1 MVMNWLREILGV
13 FRTRLGRKA
22 AVPVLLVIILFLVPA
37 FFAFRS
43 ARVADQ
49 TSEEMASRN
58 EISKHLSDMEGA
70 LRTEQISVYEMV
82 YEHRA
87 EELPAF
93 QTTSA
98 QVQFYHDQAAE
109 QITSS
114 EERALLEECQALHER
129 VDFIVNNQIAPAIQS
144 ANPPDHAEM
153 VVFVDDLQG
162 MYQRM
167 TELGGQLES
176 MFSRDMINARLRQI
190 EAREFASDL
199 TWASIFFA
207 VFAGFLIK
215 AAYARQ
221 LVYPIKR
228 MSEASLQ
235 IARGDLSQRVDVK
248 GQDELADMGRAFN
261 DMADSLERRTEQ
273 LEREKVRIRSIH
285 QSIGDGILVIDRAGV
300 IISVNPAAERFLGRS
315 VKQLE
320 RTTDTGVPALQEAFT
335 QRIGL
340 EKMVEC
346 WEEKDCAKVDCP
358 SHGSNDRRCWLQC
371 GTFCYN
377 QIQGTFKQKR
387 DACGR
392 CDVFMKNAVIH
403 LTLETGGRHYS
414 TSILPILDDLGQEEG
429 RTIVMHDITDVL
441 LAKESVE
448 RHSAELAAINSISE
462 AVSESLDLQTTLDN
476 ALGKIQEIRGAD
488 AVSIHLIAEGGD
500 DLYLAAQR
508 GLPES
513 MRQVMERIPL
523 GFGCPGVA
531 VDTGGPVSVGDLREH
546 HDVPPAALEA
556 GFLSSMA
563 VPLKSKNKIIGSLS
577 LAARRLNAFTS
588 DDTKLMS
595 LIGMQV
601 GVAIENS
608 ILYEDS
614 LRHSREALAKSHIFS
629 TLTSTLELEKVF
641 DDFTEAIR
649 ELVDFDRFSVII
661 GDGDGPI
668 AKLLLPS
675 DVEPAVPD
683 DTGNGFLMTGT
694 AAEWVIKNN
703 RPYLSGDIGIEKKY
717 RDQDYLVEEGLRS
730 QLNLPLVVK
739 GRVLGSMNMASIN
752 VDVYDENTIKT
763 LQPVADQVALTVAN
777 QKLFEDVARSKA
789 EWETTFD
796 SASEGIAMVGTNHR
810 ILRINRAAAGMMGGT
825 FEEFVGRPCYEVIH
839 NSSSRPAACLMNEAV
854 FGSSS
859 ARGEQEMDDGRSIEL
874 VVDPVYD
881 NDGKPAGAVH
891 FLRDIT
897 EAKRLRQQLLQSEK
911 MIAVGQ
917 LVAGVAH
924 EINNPLTGVI
934 GYAQL
939 LQKRDIDDQAKKDA
953 EGIYREAERASRI
966 VRHLLSFARK
976 HQPERKTVDVNTVIR
991 ESVELKAYEMRVNN
1005 IVTETDFDEL
1015 LPMTVADP
1023 HQLQQVFLNLINNAE
1038 QAMLD
1043 YRGSGLLKIFTSHV
1057 DDKIQVAFVDNGPG
1071 ISEEI
1076 ADRIFDPF
1084 FTTKDVGKGTGL
1096 GLSVCYGVVE
1106 DHGGRIWTETVKDQG
1121 AKVVVELPVVEVAP
1135 VQVDQV
1141 SQDTKGRIGKVLLVD
1156 DEAAIRQVLTETLKQ
1171 AGHKVETAGNGVVAL
1186 RMLKKKHYDCVV
1198 SDVKMPIMD
1207 GPSLHKAAIEMD
1219 PDLAGSFIF
1228 ISGDTISPDT
1238 KSYLNRVE
1246 NPRLAKPFNLA
1257 DLERELQKVL
1267 AAREDRND

>member
-1 MVMNWLREILGV
+1 MNWFREIFGV

-22 AVPVLLVIILFLVPA
+22 AVPVLLIVLIFLVPF

-43 ARVADQ
+43 ERIADA
-49 TSEEMASRN
+49 TSAELASRN

-82 YEHRA
+82 YEHETEDLA
-87 EELPAF
+87 NFEA
-93 QTTSA
+93 A
-98 QVQFYHDQAAE
+98 AAAVQFYHDEATEHVASAEEQALLDECQSLHERAE
-109 QITSS
+109 YITSS
-114 EERALLEECQALHER
+114 
-129 VDFIVNNQIAPAIQS
+129 QIAPAVLS
-144 ANPPDHAEM
+144 AVDPLDHTEM
-153 VVFVDDLQG
+153 VSLENELQG
-162 MYQRM
+162 MYGRM
-167 TELGGQLES
+167 TELGGQLEA
-176 MFSRDMINARLRQI
+176 MFAQDMGNARLKQI
-190 EAREFASDL
+190 EAREFASEL
-199 TWASIFFA
+199 TWASIIFA

-215 AAYARQ
+215 AAYTRQ

-235 IARGDLSQRVDVK
+235 IARGDLSQRVEVK

-273 LEREKVRIRSIH
+273 LEREKARIRSIH

-300 IISVNPAAERFLGRS
+300 IISVNPAAERILERP
-315 VKQLE
+315 VTQLE
-320 RTTDTGVPALQEAFT
+320 RTTNTGVPVLQEALA
-335 QRIGL
+335 QRIGP
-340 EKMVEC
+340 EQMVEC

-358 SHGSNDRRCWLQC
+358 SHGSKDRRCWLQC

-387 DACGR
+387 DACER
-392 CDVFMKNAVIH
+392 CDVFVKNAVIN
-403 LTLETGGRHYS
+403 LTLDIGDRHYS

-429 RTIVMHDITDVL
+429 RTVVMHDITEVL
-441 LAKESVE
+441 QAKESVE

-462 AVSESLDLQTTLDN
+462 VVSESLDLQTTLDN
-476 ALGKIQEIRGAD
+476 ALEKIKEIRDAD
-488 AVSIHLIAEGGD
+488 AVSIHLITAESDG
-500 DLYLAAQR
+500 LYLAAEK
-508 GLPES
+508 GLPEDL
-513 MRQVMERIPL
+513 RQVMERIPL

-531 VDTGGPVSVGDLREH
+531 VDTGGPVYVGDLTKHR
-546 HDVPPAALEA
+546 DVPVAALEA

-563 VPLKSKNKIIGSLS
+563 VPLKSKNKMIGSLS
-577 LAARRLNAFTS
+577 LAAGRLNAFTRE
-588 DDTKLMS
+588 DIKLLS

-601 GVAIENS
+601 GVAVDNS
-608 ILYEDS
+608 ILYEES
-614 LRHSREALAKSHIFS
+614 VRHSQEALAKSRIVS

-641 DDFTEAIR
+641 DDFSEAIR

-668 AKLLLPS
+668 TKLLLPS
-675 DVEPAVPD
+675 GVGPAVPD
-683 DTGNGFLMTGT
+683 ETGAGFSMTGT
-694 AAEWVIKNN
+694 AAEWTIKNN
-703 RPYLSGDIGIEKKY
+703 RPYLSGDISAEKKY
-717 RDQDYLVEEGLRS
+717 QEQEHFVHEGYRS

-739 GRVLGSMNMASIN
+739 GTVLGSMNMVSTN
-752 VDVYDENTIKT
+752 VEAYDEKTIGK
-763 LQPVADQVALTVAN
+763 LQPVADQVALTIAN
-777 QKLFEDVARSKA
+777 QKLFEDVAHSKA

-810 ILRINRAAAGMMGGT
+810 ILRLNKAAAEMMGGT
-825 FEEFVGRPCYEVIH
+825 VGDFVGRSCFEVIH
-839 NSSSRPAACLMNEAV
+839 DSSTRPAACLMNEAV
-854 FGSSS
+854 AGSSS
-859 ARGEQEMDDGRSIEL
+859 ARGEQEMDDGRTIEL

-881 NDGKPAGAVH
+881 NEGSPAGAVH

-939 LQKRDIDDQAKKDA
+939 LLKRDIDDQAKKDA
-953 EGIYREAERASRI
+953 EGIYREADRATRI

-976 HQPERKTVDVNTVIR
+976 HQPERKTVDINAVVR

-1005 IVTETDFDEL
+1005 IATEAVLDDR

-1023 HQLQQVFLNLINNAE
+1023 HQLQQVFVNLINNAE

-1043 YRGSGLLKIFTSHV
+1043 HRGSGLLKISTALV
-1057 DDKIQVAFVDNGPG
+1057 DNKIRVSFVDNGPG

-1076 ADRIFDPF
+1076 AERIFDPF

-1096 GLSVCYGVVE
+1096 GLSVCYGVAQ
-1106 DHGGRIWTETVKDQG
+1106 DHGGRIWIESVNGQG
-1121 AKVVVELPVVEVAP
+1121 AEVIVELPVVAASP
-1135 VQVDQV
+1135 VKIERD
-1141 SQDTKGRIGKVLLVD
+1141 SKSIKRRLGKILLVD
-1156 DEAAIRQVLTETLKQ
+1156 DEAAIRQVLTQTLRQ
-1171 AGHKVETAGNGVVAL
+1171 AGHEVETAGNGVVAL

-1198 SDVKMPIMD
+1198 SDVKMPVMD
-1207 GPSLHKAAIEMD
+1207 GPSLHKAAVEMD
-1219 PDLAGSFIF
+1219 PDIADSFIF

-1238 KSYLNRVE
+1238 RSYLNQVE
-1246 NPRLAKPFNLA
+1246 NPRLAKPFDLV
-1257 DLERELQKVL
+1257 DLETALQKLL
-1267 AAREDRND
+1267 AAREVKND

>member
-1 MVMNWLREILGV
+1 M

-22 AVPVLLVIILFLVPA
+22 AVPVLLVIILFLAPL

-43 ARVADQ
+43 ERIADQ
-49 TSEEMASRN
+49 TDEEIASRN
-58 EISKHLSDMEGA
+58 EISRHIMDMKDA
-70 LRTEQISVYEMV
+70 LRVEQISVYEIV
-82 YEHRA
+82 YEQRID
-87 EELPAF
+87 ELANI
-93 QTTSA
+93 QSA
-98 QVQFYHDQAAE
+98 AADVQFNHDQAME
-109 QITSS
+109 HSPS
-114 EERALLEECQALHER
+114 PEERELLDECLALHEQAE
-129 VDFIVNNQIAPAIQS
+129 FLFSSQIIPKIDLVQPA
-144 ANPPDHAEM
+144 DRAEM
-153 VVFVDDLQG
+153 VALNNELHG
-162 MYQRM
+162 RYHRM
-167 TELGGQLES
+167 RELSGQLEA
-176 MFSRDMINARLRQI
+176 MFAEDMGNARSRQI
-190 EAREFASDL
+190 EAREFASES
-199 TWASIFFA
+199 TWASTFFA
-207 VFAGFLIK
+207 VFTGFLIM

-273 LEREKVRIRSIH
+273 LEREKARIRSIH

-300 IISVNPAAERFLGRS
+300 IISVNPAAERILERP
-315 VKQLE
+315 VTELE
-320 RTTDTGVPALQEAFT
+320 RTTNTGVPALQEALS
-335 QRIGL
+335 RKRGL
-340 EKMVEC
+340 DQMVEC
-346 WEEKDCAKVDCP
+346 WEEKNCAKTDCP
-358 SHGSNDRRCWLQC
+358 SHGSRDRRCWLQC

-387 DACGR
+387 DACER
-392 CDVFMKNAVIH
+392 CDVFMKNAVID
-403 LTLETGGRHYS
+403 LTLEIGGRRYS

-429 RTIVMHDITDVL
+429 RTIVMHDITEVL
-441 LAKESVE
+441 QAKESVE

-462 AVSESLDLQTTLDN
+462 VVSESLDLQTTLDN
-476 ALGKIQEIRGAD
+476 ALEKIQEIRGAD
-488 AVSIHLIAEGGD
+488 AVSIHLITEEGS
-500 DLYLAAQR
+500 DLYLAAEK
-508 GLPES
+508 GLPVDLKQT
-513 MRQVMERIPL
+513 MDRIPL

-531 VDTGGPVSVGDLREH
+531 VETGGPVNIADLREH
-546 HDVPPAALEA
+546 NEVPAAALQA

-563 VPLKSKNKIIGSLS
+563 VPLKSKNEIIGSLS
-577 LAARRLNAFTS
+577 LATRRLNAFTS
-588 DDTKLMS
+588 EDTKLMS

-614 LRHSREALAKSHIFS
+614 LRHSREALAKSRIVS

-641 DDFTEAIR
+641 DDFNEAMQ
-649 ELVDFDRFSVII
+649 ELVDVDRLSVII
-661 GDGDGPI
+661 GDSDGSI

-675 DVEPAVPD
+675 GEEPALWD
-683 DTGNGFLMTGT
+683 DTGNRFSMTGS
-694 AAEWVIKNN
+694 AAEWVINSN
-703 RPYLSGDIGIEKKY
+703 RPYLSGDISIEKKY
-717 RDQDYLVEEGLRS
+717 REQDYLIREGYRS

-739 GRVLGSMNMASIN
+739 GTVLGSMNMASTSIDAYN
-752 VDVYDENTIKT
+752 EKTIRM

-777 QKLFEDVARSKA
+777 QKLFEDVAQSKA

-796 SASEGIAMVGTNHR
+796 SASEGIAMVGANHR
-810 ILRINRAAAGMMGGT
+810 ILRINKAAAEMMGGT
-825 FEEFVGRPCYEVIH
+825 VDDFVGRPCYEVIH
-839 NSSSRPAACLMNEAV
+839 DSSARPPDCLMNEAV
-854 FGSSS
+854 IGSSS
-859 ARGEQEMDDGRSIEL
+859 ARGEQETDDGRTLEL

-881 NDGKPAGAVH
+881 DGGNPVGAVH

-897 EAKRLRQQLLQSEK
+897 EAKQLRQQLLQSEK

-939 LQKRDIDDQAKKDA
+939 LLKRDIDDQAKKDA
-953 EGIYREAERASRI
+953 EGIYREAERATRI

-976 HQPERKTVDVNTVIR
+976 HQPERKAVDVNAIIR

-1005 IVTETDFDEL
+1005 IATETDLDEK
-1015 LPMTVADP
+1015 LPTTIADP

-1043 YRGSGLLKIFTSHV
+1043 YRGSGLLKISTKQV
-1057 DDKIQVAFVDNGPG
+1057 GDMIQVSFVDNGPG
-1071 ISEEI
+1071 IPEEI

-1096 GLSVCYGVVE
+1096 GLSVCYGVAE
-1106 DHGGRIWTETVKDQG
+1106 DHGGRIWSESTVSEG
-1121 AKVVVELPVVEVAP
+1121 AKIVVELPVIAASP
-1135 VQVDQV
+1135 VQVDRD
-1141 SQDTKGRIGKVLLVD
+1141 SQDISKRIGKILLVD
-1156 DEAAIRQVLTETLKQ
+1156 DEAAIRQVLTETLKH
-1171 AGHKVETAGNGVVAL
+1171 AGHEVETAGNGVVAL

-1198 SDVKMPIMD
+1198 SDVKMPLMD
-1207 GPSLHKAAIEMD
+1207 GPSLHKAAIELD
-1219 PDLAGSFIF
+1219 PDIAGSFIF

-1238 KSYLNRVE
+1238 RSYLDRVE

-1257 DLERELQKVL
+1257 DLETALQKLL
-1267 AAREDRND
+1267 AAREVKND